1 MANVIRVTKD
11 GVTKDFATLEDAK
24 KEFPDSEYKVITSE
38 TPEAKQSIAEAEVSE
53 RAWRDAELAKTD
65 TIVDASDYPN
75 KTNMVA
81 YRKELRDW
89 PSTSEWP
96 DKPPHVYPERKI

>member
-1 MANVIRVTKD
+1 MSNLIRVTKD
-11 GVTKDFATLEDAK
+11 GVTKDFASLEDAK
-24 KEFPDSEYKVITSE
+24 KEFPESEYLVVTSE
-38 TPEAKQSIAEAEVSE
+38 TPEAKLAIADNEASA
-53 RAWRDAELAKTD
+53 RAWRDAELARTD

-89 PSTSEWP
+89 PSVANFSAGPRPVLKT
-96 DKPPHVYPERKI
+96 D

>member
-1 MANVIRVTKD
+1 MSNIIRATKD
-11 GVTKDFATLEDAK
+11 GVTKDFSSLDDAK
-24 KEFPDSEYKVITSE
+24 KEFPDSEYLVVTSE
-38 TPEAKQSIAEAEVSE
+38 TDEAKRAIIENEASA

-65 TIVDASDYPN
+65 TIVDVSDYPN

-89 PSTSEWP
+89 PSVANFSASPRPVLKT
-96 DKPPHVYPERKI
+96 D

>member
-1 MANVIRVTKD
+1 MSNIIRVTKD
-11 GVTKDFATLEDAK
+11 GVTKDFSSLEDAK
-24 KEFPDSEYKVITSE
+24 KEFPDSEYLVVTSE
-38 TPEAKQSIAEAEVSE
+38 TDEAKRAIIENEASA

-65 TIVDASDYPN
+65 TIVDVSDYPN

-89 PSTSEWP
+89 PSVKNFSAAPRPVLKT
-96 DKPPHVYPERKI
+96 D

>member
-1 MANVIRVTKD
+1 MSNLIRVTKD

-24 KEFPDSEYKVITSE
+24 KEFPDSEYLVVTSE
-38 TPEAKQSIAEAEVSE
+38 TPEAKQAILETAIER
-53 RAWRDAELAKTD
+53 RAWRDAELARTD

-75 KTNMVA
+75 KANMVA

-89 PSTSEWP
+89 PSIAKFPAGPRPVLKT
-96 DKPPHVYPERKI
+96 D

>member
-1 MANVIRVTKD
+1 MSNLIRVTKD
-11 GVTKDFATLEDAK
+11 GVTKDFSSLDDAK
-24 KEFPDSEYKVITSE
+24 KEFPDGEYKVVTSE
-38 TPEAKQSIAEAEVSE
+38 TDEAKRAIVENEASA
-53 RAWRDAELAKTD
+53 RAWRDAELARTD

-89 PSTSEWP
+89 PSTAKFPASP
-96 DKPPHVYPERKI
+96 RPVLKTD

>member
-1 MANVIRVTKD
+1 MSNLIRVTKD
-11 GVTKDFATLEDAK
+11 GVTKDFSSLEDAK
-24 KEFPDSEYKVITSE
+24 KEFPDSEYLVVTDH
-38 TPEAKQSIAEAEVSE
+38 TPAAKKAKEEKIVRE
-53 RAWRDAELAKTD
+53 RAWRDAELVRTD

-89 PSTSEWP
+89 PSTAKFPASPRPVLKTE
-96 DKPPHVYPERKI
+96 

>member
-1 MANVIRVTKD
+1 MSNIIRVTED
-11 GVTKDFATLEDAK
+11 GATKDFNSLEDAK

-65 TIVDASDYPN
+65 TIIDASDYPN

-89 PSTSEWP
+89 PSTENFPASTRP
-96 DKPPHVYPERKI
+96 VLKTD